1 MLGPCLRGG
10 PSSLGGLPLYPQAIA
25 ALLHPCEKISGVGS
39 EPASQDR
46 APAGVGTQTQESMYR
61 RLTLGSDSP
70 SSSAVPSCP
79 NPGTLCEVVPSSVA
93 LGGPRLAL
101 RHLLPDH
108 RARPL
113 GQLPAFAPLHHP
125 VGTHQPEEAEPLR
138 QPLGGAALRAVIR
151 RNHLLQVGPGVW
163 TGPSVP
169 PVRATLPCRFL
180 D

>member
-1 MLGPCLRGG
+1 MVGFLCTHKPLLLCCTPVRRSQGLALGQHLRTGLQLAWAH
-10 PSSLGGLPLYPQAIA
+10 SLKGACIAGSPWAQTHHPHLRFLP
-25 ALLHPCEKISGVGS
+25 V
-39 EPASQDR
+39 
-46 APAGVGTQTQESMYR
+46 QT
-61 RLTLGSDSP
+61 
-70 SSSAVPSCP
+70 
-79 NPGTLCEVVPSSVA
+79 PGTLCEVVPSSVA

-101 RHLLPDH
+101 RHLLSDH

-138 QPLGGAALRAVIR
+138 QPPGGAALCAVIR

-169 PVRATLPCRFL
+169 PCRSHPPVQVP
-180 D
+180 